1 MRAPS
6 GDNEK
11 RRKTRMKHDTIQSKD
26 KARWFARSIL
36 SCTAVALAFLAFQG
50 VAQQAPSQPVKN
62 VVLVHGAFSDGSSWA
77 KVIPL
82 LEAKGLHV
90 TAVQNP
96 LSSLADD
103 VAATRR
109 AIAKQDGPV
118 ILVGHSWAG
127 MVISEAGNDPK
138 VAGLVYIAAIVPDEG
153 QAASDVLKP
162 YAPGPGLAEA
172 KPDASGF
179 LLLTRKGIDEDFVP
193 DLRPA
198 ERDNIYA
205 IQGAWNSACLADKVS
220 VPAWTIKP
228 SWFIVAAND
237 RMLPPEYE
245 KAVAEHIH
253 ARTTTLAAGHV
264 PMLSKPKQVAAVII
278 EAANTPFTASD
289 TAHASAQ
296 FVFPASFHAQ
306 EIQTDGATIH
316 VRVGGQ
322 GPAVVLVHGFGFTG
336 DMWAP
341 MAAELARDH
350 KVVVPDLRG
359 MGLSSHPSDGYD
371 KKTQAGD
378 IRSVLTQLGVD
389 RAAVVGHDIGAT
401 VAYAYAARYP
411 DKTDRLVVM
420 DAPVPGIP
428 PWDEIVRSPALWHF
442 SFGGPDAERL
452 VAGRERIYLDRFW
465 NEFAGDP
472 SKIDEATRAHYT
484 AFYAQPGAMHSAFAQ
499 FLSIPKDVED
509 NKVSMMTKL
518 TMPVLAIGAEKA
530 FGANVAIIMRNA
542 ADNVTEVMIPNSG
555 HWLME
560 EQPAATIAAVRD
572 FLDRKPTTQPH

>member
-1 MRAPS
+1 MNTLRTQDRTTWRAS
-6 GDNEK
+6 
-11 RRKTRMKHDTIQSKD
+11 SK
-26 KARWFARSIL
+26 L
-36 SCTAVALAFLAFQG
+36 SWMMVAALAFSAFQG
-50 VAQQAPSQPVKN
+50 FAQQVLSQPVKN

-103 VAATRR
+103 VEATRR
-109 AIAKQDGPV
+109 AIARQDGPV

-138 VAGLVYIAAIVPDEG
+138 VAGLVYVAAIVPDEG

-162 YAPGPGLAEA
+162 YAPGPGLGEA

-193 DLRPA
+193 ELRPA
-198 ERDNIYA
+198 ERANIYA
-205 IQGAWNSACLADKVS
+205 IQGAWNSTCLTEKVS
-220 VPAWTIKP
+220 VPAWTTKS

-253 ARTTTLAAGHV
+253 ATTTTLATGHV
-264 PMLSKPKQVAAVII
+264 PMLSSPKQVAAVII
-278 EAANTPFTASD
+278 EAANTPFTALD
-289 TAHASAQ
+289 AAHASAK
-296 FVFPASFHAQ
+296 FLFPANFQTQ

-316 VRVGGQ
+316 VRVGGE
-322 GPAVVLVHGFGFTG
+322 GPAVVLLHGFGDTG

-350 KVVVPDLRG
+350 RVVVPDLRG
-359 MGLSSHPSDGYD
+359 MGLSSHPAGGYD
-371 KKTQAGD
+371 KKTQAAD
-378 IRSVLTQLGVD
+378 IRSVLSQLGID
-389 RAAVVGHDIGAT
+389 HAAIVGHDIGAT

-472 SKIDEATRAHYT
+472 SKIDEATRVHYT
-484 AFYAQPGAMHSAFAQ
+484 AFYAQPAAMRSAFAQ

-509 NKVSMMTKL
+509 NKISMRTKL

-542 ADNVTEVMIPNSG
+542 ADNVTEVMIANSG
-555 HWLME
+555 HWLMD
-560 EQPAATIAAVRD
+560 EQPNATIAAVRD
-572 FLDRKPTTQPH
+572 FLDRKIVTVPPAAGGNAK